1 MTFAQGGS
9 RPEHGRSKT
18 IVTSCCF
25 LQRCQIVVFFL
36 RSFLFFALYSLL
48 NNAARVVRSA
58 ASGCW
63 AAHWLLKRSLVG
75 LLKLTRLEVRPV
87 IAIIGRFSSFFFSSL
102 TLFRLFYGLLY
113 FMLSR
118 ISETLRFFFWE
129 GCSREQPHLRLG
141 RTRAYRIQSTRFVDN
156 FPGLWTSWS
165 RG

>member
-1 MTFAQGGS
+1 MNGNHGNYFTFHLFNHPIHPVRTGLLRAIIDDPLQLLRSSTPIRLDDVRPGGS

-25 LQRCQIVVFFL
+25 LQRCQIFVFFL

-48 NNAARVVRSA
+48 NNAVRVVRSA

-87 IAIIGRFSSFFFSSL
+87 IAIIGRFSYFFFSSL
-102 TLFRLFYGLLY
+102 TLFRLF
-113 FMLSR
+113 
-118 ISETLRFFFWE
+118 
-129 GCSREQPHLRLG
+129 
-141 RTRAYRIQSTRFVDN
+141 
-156 FPGLWTSWS
+156 LWSS
-165 RG
+165 LFYVKQEC